1 MRGHCLGHS
10 QKKQQAM
17 DKENSFFF
25 TFSEYNLFI
34 DKKKNYDQ
42 PSPSDERVSCQVLT
56 IWFSS

>member
-1 MRGHCLGHS
+1 MKGHCLGPC

-17 DKENSFFF
+17 DKENIFSP
-25 TFSEYNLFI
+25 FSEYNLFI

-42 PSPSDERVSCQVLT
+42 LIPSDERVSCQVLT